1 MNTIKSFQ
9 VDHDL
14 LYPGIYLSRVDGN
27 TKTYD
32 LRFCK
37 PNKDTLLGRCMH
49 TIEHIGATFLRNS
62 IYSDQIVYFGPM
74 GCKTGF
80 YLIVFD
86 TMSDEEVIGLV
97 RNMIDVI
104 KNWDIEEKIPGS
116 ERKEC
121 GNYKYHS
128 IVMARINCDEYS
140 NVIKDWTAE
149 KLAYR
154 TE

>member
-62 IYSDQIVYFGPM
+62 I
-74 GCKTGF
+74 
-80 YLIVFD
+80 
-86 TMSDEEVIGLV
+86 
-97 RNMIDVI
+97 
-104 KNWDIEEKIPGS
+104 
-116 ERKEC
+116 
-121 GNYKYHS
+121 
-128 IVMARINCDEYS
+128 
-140 NVIKDWTAE
+140 
-149 KLAYR
+149 
-154 TE
+154 